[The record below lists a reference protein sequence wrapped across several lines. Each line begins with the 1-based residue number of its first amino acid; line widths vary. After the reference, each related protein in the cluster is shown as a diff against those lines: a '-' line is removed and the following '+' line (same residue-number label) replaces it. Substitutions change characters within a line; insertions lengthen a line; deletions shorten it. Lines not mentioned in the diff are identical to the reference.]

1 MKKVLL
7 VIVLCAYSFAVNKA
21 TKPYIHSNP
30 AKISELN
37 KNLDSIYVP
46 FDKAVDTMNLGI
58 PRTVTV
64 YKPIKSG
71 DTLIDTMKATKA
83 VIDTVYFRAG
93 KAKKLNADTVS
104 ADTTYS
110 RATKTKKLNA
120 DTVSADTTYSR
131 ASKTK
136 KISADT
142 VIVVDT
148 AFLKATKAYYL
159 NLTGLGGTYGYLYG
173 NVAAVLDTLY
183 SRATRTTALNVAGT
197 ANASNVLTNYIQF
210 GSTANTQ
217 LNTYIDTTF
226 KDSLFDG
233 ATFRAFTASARIV
246 QCGAQITLYQ
256 PTLTGT
262 ITTETITYIHGIPP
276 KFFVADLY
284 IPIIIYNSG
293 NYAYGGIST
302 ETNPPQIFIPGE
314 GYLSAGTAGILH
326 TVITWIK

>member
-93 KAKKLNADTVS
+93 KA
-104 ADTTYS
+104 
-110 RATKTKKLNA
+110 KKLNA